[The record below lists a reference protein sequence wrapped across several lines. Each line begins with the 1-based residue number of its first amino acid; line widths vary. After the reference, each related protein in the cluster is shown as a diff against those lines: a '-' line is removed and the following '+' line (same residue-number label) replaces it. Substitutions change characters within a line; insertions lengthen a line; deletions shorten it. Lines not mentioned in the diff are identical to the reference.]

1 MAKLGERITV
11 FAFATFAVGAFVAL
25 AFAAGYVVGKL
36 LL

>member
-1 MAKLGERITV
+1 MRQSGPRLSV
-11 FAFATFAVGAFVAL
+11 FAFAAFALLAFVGI

>member
-1 MAKLGERITV
+1 MTAAAPRPSVYV
-11 FAFATFAVGAFVAL
+11 FLTIVVLAFAGI

>member
-1 MAKLGERITV
+1 MPRLRERLTV